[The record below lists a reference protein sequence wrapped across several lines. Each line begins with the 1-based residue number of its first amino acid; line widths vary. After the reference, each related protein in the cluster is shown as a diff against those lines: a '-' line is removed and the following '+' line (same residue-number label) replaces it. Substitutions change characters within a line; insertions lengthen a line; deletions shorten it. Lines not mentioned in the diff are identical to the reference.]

1 MTASWYADKKTMP
14 DWHGPTLT
22 EHLPRFSCFGPQ
34 AAIQLALERSSLR
47 RFIC

>member
-1 MTASWYADKKTMP
+1 MP

-34 AAIQLALERSSLR
+34 AAIQLALERSLLLQFLR
-47 RFIC
+47 